1 MKSRVIGLTG
11 FLITTLICGQAGA
24 FVHASGNRGSWSASD
39 SRGGYASGGDGS
51 WNATGARG
59 GTASGGDGSW
69 SGESARGGTASG
81 GGGSWNANGAYGG
94 SASGGDGSWH
104 ATGADGTTAYGGP
117 NNAYYGGTYNT
128 YHPPVTVNTTYE
140 EGCND
145 CGGWSAAGAA
155 AVGLAAGVAVGA
167 AVASNDEAVVN
178 STNTT
183 NAYDA
188 GVAAGVAAA
197 STSAPVG
204 AIYTTLPAT
213 GCNPTTVDNTQLF
226 NCGGVW
232 FQPSYGANGVFYRVV
247 PAP

>member
-1 MKSRVIGLTG
+1 MKSKVIGFTG
-11 FLITTLICGQAGA
+11 LLITTLICGQASA
-24 FVHASGNRGSWSASD
+24 YVHASGNRSSFSASD
-39 SRGGYASGGDGS
+39 SRGGFVSGGDGS
-51 WNATGARG
+51 WSGTGARG

-81 GGGSWNANGAYGG
+81 GGGSWNANGADGG

-104 ATGADGTTAYGGP
+104 ATGADGTTAYGGA
-117 NNAYYGGTYNT
+117 NNVYYGGAYNT
-128 YHPPVTVNTTYE
+128 YHPPVTVNTYYD
-140 EGCND
+140 EGCDD

-155 AVGLAAGVAVGA
+155 AVGVAAGVAVGA
-167 AVASNDEAVVN
+167 AVAD

-188 GVAAGVAAA
+188 GVAA
-197 STSAPVG
+197 SSAPVG
-204 AIYTTLPAT
+204 AIYTTLPPT
-213 GCNPTTVDNTQLF
+213 GCAASTVDNTQLF